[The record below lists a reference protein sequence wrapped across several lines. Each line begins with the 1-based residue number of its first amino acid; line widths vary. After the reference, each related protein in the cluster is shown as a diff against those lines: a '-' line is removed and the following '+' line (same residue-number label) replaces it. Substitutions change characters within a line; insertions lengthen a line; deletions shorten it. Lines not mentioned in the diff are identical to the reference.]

1 MNYLWVGFLGTILLC
16 GMAIEASAQP
26 KSSAQPSEITP
37 PPAVAEQL
45 DLDPQILENSPVLQR
60 WTEEIPNVLSEIRN
74 DPSFRTRIRVGYSS
88 FPFSEQADG
97 IHLGVE
103 DVFVPNTHLTVSAD
117 YQAAL
122 NGSREA
128 YGSELRYYALP
139 LGSLVNVTPSVGY
152 RWLESDRYNIDGVNL
167 GLRLQ
172 LQLSRTGAA
181 DIAFAQ
187 SWVNLG
193 SETEEVGMTT
203 LTFGYA
209 LTQHLRLSTE
219 LQRQNALRH
228 KDSRLGIGLE
238 WML

>member
-1 MNYLWVGFLGTILLC
+1 MNYLWVGLVGTSLLL
-16 GMAIEASAQP
+16 GMAIRASAQTEAP
-26 KSSAQPSEITP
+26 VQSDRPLPPSA
-37 PPAVAEQL
+37 AEQL

-60 WTEEIPNVLSEIRN
+60 WTEEIPDVLSEIRN
-74 DPSFRTRIRVGYSS
+74 DPSFRTRVRVGYSS
-88 FPFSEQADG
+88 FPSSDRAG
-97 IHLGVE
+97 GVHLGIE
-103 DVFVPNTHLTVSAD
+103 DVFVPHTHLTLSGD

-122 NGSREA
+122 NGSRES

-139 LGSLVNVTPSVGY
+139 LGGSVNVAPVVGY
-152 RWLESDRYNIDGVNL
+152 RWLDDRYNIDGVNL

-181 DIAFAQ
+181 DIALAQ
-187 SWVNLG
+187 SWVNPG
-193 SETEEVGMTT
+193 SETEEVGITT

-209 LTQHLRLSTE
+209 LTQHLRLSTD
-219 LQRQNALRH
+219 LQRQNARQH